1 MSDIIR
7 TRFGPI
13 RVIPGQN
20 KGRFP
25 FCTSVFIDDD
35 IKVLIDPGAGYK
47 RLCDLKKETKMD
59 MVINTHYHFDHIT
72 WNYLFESAQILI
84 NEKEA
89 PCFRDRKVLGSYLGM
104 EEVYGKAW
112 VDEWLKRIA
121 DPETAQSPFSPQNNH
136 KWWLSTDRID
146 GQYKW
151 GDEFDFGKI
160 KMHVIGAPGH
170 SSGFSCMYFPDQGV
184 IYTADLDLTA
194 FGPWYGGSDGD
205 IDLFIRSCK
214 EIENIDAES
223 FITGH
228 EIGIVGKKE
237 FCSRLKNFVG
247 IIEKRDEL
255 IVSLLSKPLALTE
268 LVDKGVIYGSK
279 YHVDAWVYM
288 WEYLMIK
295 KHLQRLERQHRI
307 AMIDDKFEAILR

>member
-1 MSDIIR
+1 MI
-7 TRFGPI
+7 FG
-13 RVIPGQN
+13 QD
-20 KGRFP
+20 KSRFP
-25 FCTSVFIDDD
+25 FCTSVFLDDD
-35 IKVLIDPGAGYK
+35 IKVLIDPGAGLQPLYE
-47 RLCDLKKETKMD
+47 LKTKVDID
-59 MVINTHYHFDHIT
+59 MVINTHYHFDHISC
-72 WNYLFESAQILI
+72 NYLFERSQIFI

-89 PCFRDRKVLGSYLGM
+89 ACFRDRRVLGTLLGM
-104 EEVYGKAW
+104 EEVYGKVW

-121 DPETAQSPFSPQNNH
+121 DPKTEQSPFSPQNNH
-136 KWWLSTDRID
+136 QWWLSTSRID

-151 GDEFDFGKI
+151 GEVFDFGKTR
-160 KMHVIGAPGH
+160 MHALGTPGH
-170 SSGFSCMYFPDQGV
+170 SSGFSCMYFPEYGV

-228 EIGIVGKKE
+228 EIGIVGKAE
-237 FCSRLKNFVG
+237 FSSRLKKFVG

-255 IVSLLSKPLALTE
+255 IVSLLTKPLTMNE
-268 LVDKGVIYGSK
+268 LVIKGPIYGRK

-288 WEYLMIK
+288 WECVMIK
-295 KHLQRLERQHRI
+295 KHLQRLVAQHRV
-307 AMIDDKFEAILR
+307 AMTDDKFVTIMK